1 MTTASP
7 GALPPF
13 TVLALL
19 GSLRKDSTNRVLFN
33 AAVEIAPPSLRITEF
48 TGLAAIPLYNQDL
61 DGDAKPEPVRL
72 LLGAIR
78 SADALLFV
86 SPEYNYSIPGLLKNA
101 LDWASRGG
109 ATAPLRGKPAAIMGG
124 SFGSFGA
131 SRMQYHLRQSLVFT
145 DNPVLVQPE
154 VAIPRLHER
163 IVGGRLSDESTRELV
178 RKQLVAFDA
187 WIRRFKTP

>member
-1 MTTASP
+1 MTTPPS
-7 GALPPF
+7 GATLRHN
-13 TVLALL
+13 VLALL

-33 AAVEIAPPSLRITEF
+33 AAVEVAPPSLRITEF
-48 TGLAAIPLYNQDL
+48 TGLAALPSYNQDL
-61 DGDAKPEPVRL
+61 DGEDKPEPVRL
-72 LLGAIR
+72 LLDAIR
-78 SADALLFV
+78 RADALLFV

-109 ATAPLRGKPAAIMGG
+109 AKAPLRGKPAAIMGG
-124 SFGSFGA
+124 STGAFGS

-154 VAIPRLHER
+154 VAVPRLPER